1 MAALSPLLA
10 PFHVDVIPFQLP
22 LQQLPDPVQAQQAA
36 HHPGHSQCRLV
47 SDLDLLGNR
56 GHWPPLVQFP
66 HQVDPAREVDFAVLQ
81 LRTGQVVEPSPTV
94 PAAVT
99 AQITPV
105 RRLWHSTL
113 VEPQYIH
120 HTPFGHCWAR
130 HVSAQSTSLGKKE
143 ALVKASVHLLSLHDL
158 TLPII
163 PDRCF
168 SVQAPTHERQS
179 YQ

>member
-10 PFHVDVIPFQLP
+10 PFQVDVVPFHLP
-22 LQQLPDPVQAQQAA
+22 LQRLPDPVHVQQAA

-47 SDLDLLGNR
+47 SDFDLLGNR

-81 LRTGQVVEPSPTV
+81 LRTGQVVEPPPTV

-105 RRLWHSTL
+105 AAALALYVGRAT
-113 VEPQYIH
+113 V
-120 HTPFGHCWAR
+120 HTPHPIR
-130 HVSAQSTSLGKKE
+130 PPLGTPRLR
-143 ALVKASVHLLSLHDL
+143 AIGFVG
-158 TLPII
+158 
-163 PDRCF
+163 
-168 SVQAPTHERQS
+168 
-179 YQ
+179 